1 MTTSDERLRIL
12 KMVEEGKLTPE
23 EAAGLLGALGK
34 VERKKAPP
42 ADVDS
47 RWLRVRVTDML
58 TGKPKVN
65 VNIPM
70 RLVNVGLRVGARFIP
85 DMEGVELGDLSQAL
99 EEGMT
104 GKVIDVVDEEKN
116 ERVEIFAE

>member
-1 MTTSDERLRIL
+1 VTTSEERLKIL
-12 KMVEEGKLTPE
+12 KMVEDGKLNPE
-23 EAAGLLGALGK
+23 EAARLLGALGK
-34 VERKKAPP
+34 GERKRTAFDE
-42 ADVDS
+42 AES
-47 RWLRVRVTDML
+47 RWLRVRVTDL
-58 TGKPKVN
+58 VTGKPKVN

-85 DMEGVELGDLSQAL
+85 DMEGVELKDLSQAL

-104 GKVIDVVDEEKN
+104 GKIIDVVDEQEN